1 MSRRK
6 AARSRLYLQ
15 VFWLALG
22 ALVLSFTLNLSFERL
37 SQSMP
42 LSFSVP
48 LLVVVVLLG
57 VAGDAVGIASTR
69 AKEER
74 LLSMASRQ
82 VGGAKEA
89 VWFVRNAPGISS
101 VFSDLVGDVSA
112 TLSGAL
118 AVAMVFRLRAL
129 FPSLSSVF
137 LTSAAVGLASLFS
150 VGGKALFKPFA
161 LKYAEDII
169 LLLGKIRRTWL
180 RVTGLG
186 QGGTAPNK

>member
-1 MSRRK
+1 MAKRRPP
-6 AARSRLYLQ
+6 RSRLYLQ
-15 VFWLALG
+15 VLWFALG
-22 ALVLSFTLNLSFERL
+22 AFLLSFTLNLSFERL
-37 SQSMP
+37 SQSVS

-48 LLVVVVLLG
+48 LLLVVVLLG
-57 VAGDAVGIASTR
+57 VASDAIGIASTR

-82 VGGAKEA
+82 VAGAREA

-101 VFSDLVGDVSA
+101 VFSDLMGDVSA

-118 AVAMVFRLRAL
+118 AVAMAFRLRAL
-129 FPSLSSVF
+129 FPSLRGVF
-137 LTSAAVGLASLFS
+137 LTSAAVGLASLLS

-169 LLLGKIRRTWL
+169 LLLGRIRRTWL
-180 RVTGLG
+180 RVLGLG
-186 QGGTAPNK
+186 GTTASK